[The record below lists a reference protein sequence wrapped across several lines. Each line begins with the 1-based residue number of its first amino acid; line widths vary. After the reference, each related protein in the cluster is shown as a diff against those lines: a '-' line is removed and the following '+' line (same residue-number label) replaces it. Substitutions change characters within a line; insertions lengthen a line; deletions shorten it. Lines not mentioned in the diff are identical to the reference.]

1 MKFIDELIDAFK
13 EWLDSIVDR
22 IRALFTPT
30 PNAPNANIPLEPFK
44 PEPITEEPQKKIEK
58 HRVAGVSFRE
68 DAIKSLMDENS
79 AFFFTKKE
87 LVDAGY
93 IGERVYKIR
102 PYYGTA
108 ILDPE
113 PDNPQDPKA
122 IKVMT
127 AGVHVGYIKSGS
139 CAHIHK
145 VLREGRL
152 ETAKIEI
159 AGGDYR
165 IVLEDYDDYT
175 DKSTYSM
182 EKDSVPLHAV
192 LTLTLK

>member
-1 MKFIDELIDAFK
+1 MKFIDEFIDAFK
-13 EWLDSIVDR
+13 NFLDSLVDR
-22 IRALFTPT
+22 IRALFPPAAEPT
-30 PNAPNANIPLEPFK
+30 TEDIPLEPSE
-44 PEPITEEPQKKIEK
+44 PEPIIEEPQKKIEK

-68 DAIKSLMDENS
+68 DAIMDLMGENS
-79 AFFFTKKE
+79 AYFFTKNE

-93 IGERVYKIR
+93 IGERIYKMW
-102 PYYGTA
+102 PYYGAA
-108 ILDPE
+108 ILEPE
-113 PDNPQDPKA
+113 PDNPEDPKA

-159 AGGDYR
+159 DGGDYK

-175 DKSTYSM
+175 DKSTYSL
-182 EKDSVPLHAV
+182 EKDSVPIHAV

>member
-1 MKFIDELIDAFK
+1 MKFIDEFIDAFK
-13 EWLDSIVDR
+13 NFLDSLVDR
-22 IRALFTPT
+22 IRALFSPAAEPT
-30 PNAPNANIPLEPFK
+30 TEDVPLEPS
-44 PEPITEEPQKKIEK
+44 EPKVEEPQKKIEK

-68 DAIKSLMDENS
+68 DAIKDLMGENS
-79 AFFFTKKE
+79 AYFFTKNE
-87 LVDAGY
+87 LVDSGY
-93 IGERVYKIR
+93 IGERIYKMW
-102 PYYGTA
+102 PYYGAA
-108 ILDPE
+108 ILEPE
-113 PDNPQDPKA
+113 PDNPEDPKA

-152 ETAKIEI
+152 ETATIEI
-159 AGGDYR
+159 DGGDYK

-175 DKSTYSM
+175 DKSTYSL
-182 EKDSVPLHAV
+182 EKDSVPIHAV

>member
-1 MKFIDELIDAFK
+1 MKFIDEFIDAFK
-13 EWLDSIVDR
+13 NFLDSLVDR
-22 IRALFTPT
+22 IRALFSPAAEPT
-30 PNAPNANIPLEPFK
+30 TEDVPLEPS
-44 PEPITEEPQKKIEK
+44 EPKVEEPQKKIEK

-68 DAIKSLMDENS
+68 DAIKDLMGENS
-79 AFFFTKKE
+79 AYFFTKNE
-87 LVDAGY
+87 LVDSGY
-93 IGERVYKIR
+93 IGERVYKMW

-108 ILDPE
+108 ILEPE
-113 PDNPQDPKA
+113 PDNPEDPKA

-159 AGGDYR
+159 DGGDYK

-175 DKSTYSM
+175 DKSTYSL
-182 EKDSVPLHAV
+182 EKDSVPIHAV